1 MAKKQKTAQEML
13 GLIPEA
19 FIYYLKNS
27 EDASIFYDKKYNVFL
42 DNVNSNKKAIKE
54 LLISIKRLYELYNA
68 NIDINNWA
76 GADIREYEKLKKEFG
91 DFVNMKEIIN
101 SRIDYILKCVYAC
114 EVKSGAS
121 FFCYMPP
128 YFDDITKFAL
138 QHRLNNY
145 KSYKNIYKFWA
156 NVIHENKST
165 MEKSIYVQDYSKI
178 KKLLKNQFGDAVRA
192 NNNYLLDDKTI
203 YDLINNVKKYPLF
216 SNISKRENSNFEYK
230 QRFF

>member
-1 MAKKQKTAQEML
+1 MAKKQKTSQEIINL
-13 GLIPEA
+13 FPEA

-42 DNVNSNKKAIKE
+42 DSIDSNKKIIKD
-54 LLISIKRLYELYNA
+54 LLISTKRLYDLYNT
-68 NIDINNWA
+68 NIDIRNWA

-91 DFVNMKEIIN
+91 DFANIKEITK
-101 SRIDYILKCVYAC
+101 SRLDYILKCIYAC

-145 KSYKNIYKFWA
+145 NSYQSIYKSWA
-156 NVIHENKST
+156 NSIHENNFIK
-165 MEKSIYVQDYSKI
+165 EKLIYIQDYSKI
-178 KKLLKNQFGDAVRA
+178 NLVMQ
-192 NNNYLLDDKTI
+192 
-203 YDLINNVKKYPLF
+203 
-216 SNISKRENSNFEYK
+216 
-230 QRFF
+230 